1 MVLGIV
7 PIQFGDPKRDT
18 PILRMPILRPVG
30 LALIAIVLVAG
41 GACSSAGAGKSDGKL
56 SVVAGFYPL
65 AEAARKIGGTVVD
78 VRNLTPPGVEPH
90 DLELTPKTIAAI
102 QSSDVVLYLGHGF
115 APAIEQAAQDAQGE
129 AVDLLDGMSLRQ
141 GISEEGQ
148 TGSATDPHIWLDPVL
163 YRRMADRIALV
174 LSREKPEAAST
185 FTANARSFDADLSD
199 LDQDYRDGF
208 SSCAR
213 DLIVTSH
220 AAFGYLS
227 ARYHLV
233 QQPISGLSP
242 DAEPSPKRLAQLAE
256 LVRREGVTVIF
267 TEELVSPKVAQTLA
281 REVGVTTQVLNPLE
295 GLTKTEVANGDDY
308 LSVMRKNL
316 KILMIALDCQEG
328 GVA

>member
-7 PIQFGDPKRDT
+7 PIRWSRSRREPTSRLSVLGRAIST
-18 PILRMPILRPVG
+18 
-30 LALIAIVLVAG
+30 LIALVAVAG
-41 GACSSAGAGKSDGKL
+41 CSCSSAGAGKGDGKL
-56 SVVAGFYPL
+56 TVVAGFYPL
-65 AEAARKIGGTVVD
+65 AEAARKVGGSLVD

-90 DLELTPKTIAAI
+90 DLELTPNTIAAI

-115 APAIEQAAQDAQGE
+115 APAIEQAARDAQGE
-129 AVDLLDGMSLRQ
+129 AVDLLDGMPLRQ
-141 GISEEGQ
+141 GTSEEGGQ
-148 TGSATDPHIWLDPVL
+148 GTATDPHVWLDPLL
-163 YRRMADRIALV
+163 YRRMGDRIAAV
-174 LSREKPEAAST
+174 LSRTRPDAAST
-185 FTANARSFDADLSD
+185 FGAMARSFDGELSS
-199 LDQDYRDGF
+199 LDRDYREGF
-208 SSCAR
+208 SGCAR

-242 DAEPSPKRLAQLAE
+242 DAEPSPKRLAQLAQ

-295 GLTKTEVANGDDY
+295 GLTKTEVSHGADY

-316 KILMIALDCQEG
+316 KILVIALGCQEG

>member
-1 MVLGIV
+1 VTA
-7 PIQFGDPKRDT
+7 PT
-18 PILRMPILRPVG
+18 LRKPFLRPAG
-30 LALIAIVLVAG
+30 LALIAIVVVAG
-41 GACSSAGAGKSDGKL
+41 GACSSAGAGQSVGKL
-56 SVVAGFYPL
+56 TVVAGFYPL
-65 AEAARKIGGTVVD
+65 AEAARRVGGGVVD

-90 DLELTPKTIAAI
+90 DLELTPNTIAAI

-115 APAIEQAAQDAQGE
+115 APAIEQAARDAQGR
-129 AVDLLDGMSLRQ
+129 AVDLLGGLPLRQ
-141 GISEEGQ
+141 GISEEGE
-148 TGSATDPHIWLDPVL
+148 TGSATDPHVWLDPVL
-163 YRRMADRIALV
+163 YRRMADRIAVV
-174 LSREKPEAAST
+174 LSHERPEAAST
-185 FTANARSFDADLSD
+185 FAANGRSFDAELTK

-208 SSCAR
+208 SRCAR

-242 DAEPSPKRLAQLAE
+242 DAEPSPKRLAQLAQ

-267 TEELVSPKVAQTLA
+267 TEELVSPKVGQTLA

-316 KILMIALDCQEG
+316 KILVMALGCQEG